1 MKIENKISIFGMW
14 HLGTV
19 ISACC
24 AKYYNIVAYD
34 ESEKTIDDLKSKKL
48 PVYEPGLLELVD
60 NRHLEYT
67 SNLEHACNHS
77 NILWITY
84 DTPVDSNNISDVD
97 LVYNKIHQILSKA
110 KNASLVLISSQLPVG
125 TCKLF
130 ETQYPMHRF
139 ACLPENL
146 RLGKSILTF
155 EKADRMIIGCRDI
168 DTQNELNI
176 LFYRLHIP
184 LVFMKTESAEM
195 VKHAL
200 NSYLALSI
208 TFINEIASICET
220 IGADAHE
227 VSNGLKTD
235 SRIGKNA
242 YLNPGGPIAGGTLL
256 RDVLTLENIGFNTP
270 LLFAINKSN
279 EIHKKWYINNLLKHF
294 NLENKK
300 IIILGATYT
309 ENTDTLRQSM
319 MVSLY
324 NDLKSY
330 NANVSV
336 YDPIIKKLPDSYSY
350 INLLQSI
357 ENQQFDAI
365 VLLTNNSSF
374 KKLEWKNII
383 HKDKSILFLD
393 AGKFLYNELHS
404 YENVIYKNVG
414 I

>member
-24 AKYYNIVAYD
+24 AEQYNIVAHD
-34 ESEKTIDDLKSKKL
+34 ESKKTIEDLKLGIL
-48 PVYEPGLLELVD
+48 PIYEPELHELIND
-60 NRHLEYT
+60 YSIEYTTDLEY
-67 SNLEHACNHS
+67 ACNHS

-97 LVYNKIHQILSKA
+97 FVYNKIHNIISNA
-110 KNASLVLISSQLPVG
+110 KNPSLILISSQLPVG

-146 RLGKSILTF
+146 RLGKSVSTF
-155 EKADRMIIGCRDI
+155 FDADRMIIGCRDLE
-168 DTQNELNI
+168 TQNELNS
-176 LFYRLHIP
+176 LFSRLNIP

-256 RDVLTLENIGFNTP
+256 RDVLTLENIGSNTP
-270 LLFAINKSN
+270 LLFSINKSN

-330 NANVSV
+330 NANVFV

-383 HKDKSILFLD
+383 NKDKSILFLD